1 MKMKSVWRIMEGL
14 TGSFFCNEDEV
25 CMENHGRPDGFIFF
39 AMKRKFISNIIQSM
53 ICILFFNSEGLS

>member
-1 MKMKSVWRIMEGL
+1 MDGL

-25 CMENHGRPDGFIFF
+25 CMENHRRPDGVFFF
-39 AMKRKFISNIIQSM
+39 AMKKIFISNIIQSM

>member
-1 MKMKSVWRIMEGL
+1 MEGL

>member
-1 MKMKSVWRIMEGL
+1 MEGL
-14 TGSFFCNEDEV
+14 TGSFFCNEDEG
-25 CMENHGRPDGFIFF
+25 CMEHHGRPDGFIFF